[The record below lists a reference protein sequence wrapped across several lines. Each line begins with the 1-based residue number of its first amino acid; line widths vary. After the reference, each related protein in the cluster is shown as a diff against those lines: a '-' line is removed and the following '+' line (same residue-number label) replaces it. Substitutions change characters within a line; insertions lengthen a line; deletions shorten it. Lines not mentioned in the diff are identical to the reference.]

1 MEEELRRLEALIK
14 QKEEE
19 LRRMPASVDNSN
31 AKRRAEEELRR
42 LEALIRQKEEELR
55 RIPTSA
61 DNSNAKRRAEEEL
74 RRLEALI
81 RQKDDLLRLKNN
93 ELLKNGN
100 KYLNEPRSDCSKY
113 INEIRILKEN
123 EMRALEK
130 LRALLSNFKNTEQ
143 DQEKISD
150 EINKIK
156 ESILAMTNKVVNAVT
171 VLPDGWVKTTED
183 IKNSEPEGYI
193 YHSINNVWYRKLFN
207 FDDWFRNRKVTYTI
221 VDMSE
226 TDKIKYKYPNDPTD
240 PNSSSN
246 WVEITSEE
254 HQKLDPIVT
263 TFEKIYIDYNDP
275 TTHKWF
281 RRMITLGDP
290 QLFNEL
296 KPILIEKNKER
307 QKQYLETAV
316 RSGL

>member
-1 MEEELRRLEALIK
+1 
-14 QKEEE
+14 
-19 LRRMPASVDNSN
+19 MPA
-31 AKRRAEEELRR
+31 
-42 LEALIRQKEEELR
+42 
-55 RIPTSA
+55 SA

-93 ELLKNGN
+93 ELLLKNGN

-183 IKNSEPEGYI
+183 IKNSDPEGYI
-193 YHSINNVWYRKLFN
+193 YHSINNVWYRKKFDDY
-207 FDDWFRNRKVTYTI
+207 DDWFRNRKVTYTI

-226 TDKIKYKYPNDPTD
+226 TDKIKYKYPSN
-240 PNSSSN
+240 N

-254 HQKLDPIVT
+254 QQKLDPIVT

-281 RRMITLGDP
+281 RRMITLGDDP

-307 QKQYLETAV
+307 QKQYLETTV